1 MVQSMSNWDNAEAMF
16 KNNIVVINGIQYSPQ
31 NLKNLNVDSVSATLI
46 KPVRTMT
53 EYEWCITWYSNGAV
67 SREVTYSLL
76 PGNMV
81 DGVPLLN
88 VYGQK
93 VVLNMKENNND

>member
-1 MVQSMSNWDNAEAMF
+1 
-16 KNNIVVINGIQYSPQ
+16 
-31 NLKNLNVDSVSATLI
+31 
-46 KPVRTMT
+46 MT